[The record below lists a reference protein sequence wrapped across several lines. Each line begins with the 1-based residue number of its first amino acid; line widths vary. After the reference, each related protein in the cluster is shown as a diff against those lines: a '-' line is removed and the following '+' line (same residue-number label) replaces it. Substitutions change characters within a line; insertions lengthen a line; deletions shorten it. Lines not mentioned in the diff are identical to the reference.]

1 MVNKEGIMMTMAECK
16 DCFHFK
22 VCAYADHYLPVCDSF
37 VADVATVVRCKD
49 CSHCSIEGSLYL
61 CALWNHLTELDDFCS
76 DGKEVRNNERVDQ
89 R

>member
-1 MVNKEGIMMTMAECK
+1 MMTMAECK

-37 VADVATVVRCKD
+37 ATTFVADVAPVVRCKD
-49 CSHCSIEGSLYL
+49 CSHCSIEGALYF
-61 CALWNHLTELDDFCS
+61 CALWNHLTKLDDFCS